1 MSALTYDDFKRRL
14 NIQDVLIDAGYTLNR
29 RDGLRYPSYVR
40 LDNTGRRIRGDKFIV
55 TANGLCCFQ
64 PPVQKNYNII
74 SFIKEHPDLF
84 ADYTPGM
91 DKDRLVN
98 LVCHRLLN
106 EPADVREAKGRT
118 IVMPL
123 RDQPPFKIE
132 DYTLHAFKGDDRN
145 SQKAFYPYFKPRG
158 LSLSAQYAFH
168 KDFFIASHTSP
179 VGTTY
184 SNLSFPMRIP
194 GQDAIVGFE
203 ERGRKKQDG
212 KAYKG
217 MALGSNASEGLW
229 LSSPLGISLHDTKRV
244 FVFESAFDA
253 MAYYQLMMD
262 KERGLST
269 KERFEL
275 RSAVFVSTGGSPA
288 TGQLKGLIEHAP
300 SATFHLCFDNDL
312 AGEQFVAKFED
323 IAKQFNPLALE
334 NVSEEMRPFIESYHG
349 GVSSLKEMNAQL
361 FEHCDYLPKDLRD
374 LYTVYDSARAEA
386 YEQYYSPLVAPD
398 DKDAAVKTMEDTWK
412 TFKDALYE
420 RLHVT
425 EGQELRNVQSVRELP
440 SEGYKDF
447 NDELLDKKAYTI
459 TDQIETALDGTDFV
473 IEEQDEYEEEKR
485 HGIHR

>member
-1 MSALTYDDFKRRL
+1 MRTLTYDDFKQRL
-14 NIQDVLIDAGYTLNR
+14 NIQDLLIDAGYTLNK

-40 LDNTGRRIRGDKFIV
+40 LDSSGRRIRGDKFIV
-55 TANGLCCFQ
+55 TGNGLCCFQ
-64 PPVQKNYNII
+64 PPIQKNYNVI

-84 ADYTPGM
+84 SDYTPGI

-98 LVCHRLLN
+98 LVCNRLLN

-118 IVMPL
+118 IVSPL
-123 RDQPPFKIE
+123 RDLPPFKIE
-132 DYTLHAFKGDDRN
+132 DYTLHAFKGDDRE
-145 SQKAFYPYFKPRG
+145 SQKAFYPYFKMRG
-158 LSLSAQYAFH
+158 LNLTAQYAFH
-168 KDFFIASHTSP
+168 KDFYIASHTSP

-194 GQDAIVGFE
+194 GKDDIVGFE
-203 ERGRKKQDG
+203 ERGRQKQDG

-229 LSSPLGISLHDTKRV
+229 FSSPLGVSLHDTKRV
-244 FVFESAFDA
+244 FLFESAYDA

-262 KERGLST
+262 KERNLSK

-275 RSAVFVSTGGSPA
+275 RSAVFASTGGSPA
-288 TGQLKGLIEHAP
+288 IGQLRGLIEQAP
-300 SATFHLCFDNDL
+300 FATFHLCFDNDR
-312 AGEQFVAKFED
+312 AGEQFVDKFRD
-323 IAKQFNPLALE
+323 VARQFNPLAPG
-334 NVSEEMRPFIESYHG
+334 NVPDDMRSFIDSYKG
-349 GVSSLKEMNAQL
+349 GIKSLKEMNAQL
-361 FEHCDYLPKDLRD
+361 FEHCDYLPKDLLA
-374 LYTVYDSARAEA
+374 LYTSYDSAREEA
-386 YEQYYSPLVAPD
+386 YTQYYSPLVAEE

-412 TFKDALYE
+412 TFKTALYE
-420 RLHVT
+420 RLNVT
-425 EGQELRNVQSVRELP
+425 EGQELRTIQMVRELP

-459 TDQIETALDGTDFV
+459 TDQIETAWDGTDAV